1 MSEKTTG
8 FESAFEELPG
18 ATVIDQFS
26 DARDF
31 MLKSAVNFEVRLGRL
46 FLSDSN
52 GEPSAWVDETE
63 EGYQL
68 LYVALT
74 RPTKTLVIAHS
85 GALPKRL
92 LNGKMKKKVDS
103 NELADIRKG
112 STDLQRA
119 TPF

>member
-1 MSEKTTG
+1 MVGDGRVGIITNSLSFNDLMTARIEVLNPLEAKG
-8 FESAFEELPG
+8 LEFDHVIVVEPG
-18 ATVIDQFS
+18 
-26 DARDF
+26 
-31 MLKSAVNFEVRLGRL
+31 
-46 FLSDSN
+46 
-52 GEPSAWVDETE
+52 AWVDETE

-92 LNGKMKKKVDS
+92 LTGKKKKKVGS
-103 NELADIRKG
+103 NELADSRKG
-112 STDLQRA
+112 NSDLQRA